1 MSGSD
6 LLNAFIPLLII
17 FGLLYGILYFVKKFS
32 FSAKSKV
39 SKSFSVN
46 LISNQMILP
55 KKYISV
61 VRVKDKILV
70 LGVSETSINLLQEL
84 QYDKDLEEDN
94 NNNEV
99 KGNFLEI
106 LKRNLTSR

>member
-6 LLNAFIPLLII
+6 LLNGFIPLLVI

-39 SKSFSVN
+39 SKNFSVN

-70 LGVSETSINLLQEL
+70 LGVSETSINLLKEL
-84 QYDKDLEEDN
+84 EYDEELDS
-94 NNNEV
+94 ETGDREI
-99 KGNFLEI
+99 KGNFLEL
-106 LKRNLTSR
+106 LKRNLTSK